1 MKASKKHMQSI
12 HYLNIRLLTPP
23 GIFVE
28 QSEYSS
34 FDMTI
39 MYMLLL
45 IITKQKYLIKAKVIN
60 AYASIVRF
68 QAGLNFFSTG
78 TLTFKLIDS
87 SINLFL
93 QLQKTTKVNQPRKE
107 NNQKPSSIVQ
117 NISEQLLS
125 VVHYQILCME
135 TCFPKKQ

>member
-45 IITKQKYLIKAKVIN
+45 IITKQKYFIKAKVIN

-93 QLQKTTKVNQPRKE
+93 
-107 NNQKPSSIVQ
+107 
-117 NISEQLLS
+117 
-125 VVHYQILCME
+125 
-135 TCFPKKQ
+135 